1 MWDITNF
8 SPMSTLV
15 KDSQFELISEILKPD
30 AKKRLTLGQA
40 LAQAGV
46 AYNVYRNRLGQ
57 IMLDPVKA
65 VPAYET
71 WLYENKSALASVKR
85 GLADSA
91 AGRTKSRGSFAA
103 HAKED

>member
-1 MWDITNF
+1 MWETANL
-8 SPMSTLV
+8 STMSALV
-15 KDSQFELISEILKPD
+15 KDSQFELISEILRPD
-30 AKKRLTLGQA
+30 AKTRLTLGQA

-57 IMLDPVKA
+57 IVLDPVKA
-65 VPAYET
+65 VPVYET
-71 WLYENKSALASVKR
+71 WLYENKPALAAVKR

-103 HAKED
+103 FAREV

>member
-1 MWDITNF
+1 
-8 SPMSTLV
+8 
-15 KDSQFELISEILKPD
+15 
-30 AKKRLTLGQA
+30 
-40 LAQAGV
+40 
-46 AYNVYRNRLGQ
+46 
-57 IMLDPVKA
+57 VKA

>member
-1 MWDITNF
+1 MR
-8 SPMSTLV
+8 TLV
-15 KDSQFELISEILKPD
+15 KDSRFELVSEILKPD

-40 LAQAGV
+40 LTQTGV
-46 AYNVYRNRLGQ
+46 TYNVYRNRLGQ

-65 VPAYET
+65 VPVSET

-91 AGRTKSRGSFAA
+91 AGRTKKRGSFAA
-103 HAKED
+103 YARED